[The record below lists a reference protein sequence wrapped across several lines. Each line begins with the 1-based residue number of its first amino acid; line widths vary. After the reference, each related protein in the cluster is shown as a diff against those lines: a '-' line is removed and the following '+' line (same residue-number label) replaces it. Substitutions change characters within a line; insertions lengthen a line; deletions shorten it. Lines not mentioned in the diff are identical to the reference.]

1 MSRRGWVLFALMSVI
16 WGMPYLFIKVADGGV
31 SVPVLVFT
39 RLAVAAA
46 LLLPLAIRGR
56 QIAGLWRHW
65 RWLVVFATVEMIIP
79 WALLSDAERHLSS
92 SMTGL
97 LVASVP
103 IIGVVLARLTGG
115 PERLTVVRWAGLLI
129 GLAGVA
135 VLAGR
140 DAVGG
145 DARSVAEVLLVAV
158 CYATGP
164 LIVNRK
170 LSELPGLG
178 VNAFC
183 LSFAAIVYAP
193 AAALTWPATV
203 PSAQVLASLAA
214 LGVICTALAFILFFK
229 LIAEVGP
236 ARAVVITY
244 VNPAVAVALGVA
256 VLGEPLTAG
265 IVAAFVLILAGWC
278 WRPGPPALGASG
290 RAGAGGRVGRRG
302 GSPLVVVTGS
312 ASVHRCIGAPCV
324 LCRRVRG
331 WFVGGSWCARG
342 MPRRRAPGSPQ
353 VVCRTARA
361 GLRVT
366 RGSGVGCWVCWCRRV
381 ICGRACWKS
390 TRRGGPGR
398 TARWS
403 PIRNYAGNWPALG
416 PARSGSWT
424 PNEPGRCCAA
434 IPTPGSL
441 LSNAATKAIERRGS
455 RGGGGR

>member
-1 MSRRGWVLFALMSVI
+1 MSVI

-31 SVPVLVFT
+31 SVPVLVFS

-46 LLLPLAIRGR
+46 LLLPLAIRRR

-65 RWLVVFATVEMIIP
+65 RWLVLFATVEMIIP

-92 SMTGL
+92 STTGL

-115 PERLTVVRWAGLLI
+115 TERLTAARWAGLLI
-129 GLAGVA
+129 GLAGV
-135 VLAGR
+135 V
-140 DAVGG
+140 V
-145 DARSVAEVLLVAV
+145 LVAV

-256 VLGEPLTAG
+256 VLGEPLTLE
-265 IVAAFVLILAGWC
+265 IVAAFVLILAG
-278 WRPGPPALGASG
+278 
-290 RAGAGGRVGRRG
+290 
-302 GSPLVVVTGS
+302 
-312 ASVHRCIGAPCV
+312 SV
-324 LCRRVRG
+324 
-331 WFVGGSWCARG
+331 
-342 MPRRRAPGSPQ
+342 
-353 VVCRTARA
+353 
-361 GLRVT
+361 
-366 RGSGVGCWVCWCRRV
+366 
-381 ICGRACWKS
+381 
-390 TRRGGPGR
+390 
-398 TARWS
+398 
-403 PIRNYAGNWPALG
+403 
-416 PARSGSWT
+416 
-424 PNEPGRCCAA
+424 
-434 IPTPGSL
+434 
-441 LSNAATKAIERRGS
+441 
-455 RGGGGR
+455 

>member
-1 MSRRGWVLFALMSVI
+1 MSVI

-31 SVPVLVFT
+31 SVPVLVFA

-46 LLLPLAIRGR
+46 LLLPLAIRRG
-56 QIAGLWRHW
+56 QLAALWRHW
-65 RWLVVFATVEMIIP
+65 PWLVVFATVEMIIP
-79 WALLSDAERHLSS
+79 WALLSEAERHLSS

-115 PERLTVVRWAGLLI
+115 TDRLTLARWAGLLI

-140 DAVGG
+140 DALGG
-145 DARSVAEVLLVAV
+145 DAWAVAEVVLVAV

-170 LSELPGLG
+170 LGELPGLG

-214 LGVICTALAFILFFK
+214 LGVICTALAFVLFFK

-236 ARAVVITY
+236 ERAIVITY

-265 IVAAFVLILAGWC
+265 IVAAFALILAGSVLATRPG
-278 WRPGPPALGASG
+278 RPGPPL
-290 RAGAGGRVGRRG
+290 
-302 GSPLVVVTGS
+302 
-312 ASVHRCIGAPCV
+312 
-324 LCRRVRG
+324 
-331 WFVGGSWCARG
+331 
-342 MPRRRAPGSPQ
+342 RRRPRLPAAEEPSRAPAGETASALDSP
-353 VVCRTARA
+353 
-361 GLRVT
+361 G
-366 RGSGVGCWVCWCRRV
+366 
-381 ICGRACWKS
+381 
-390 TRRGGPGR
+390 
-398 TARWS
+398 
-403 PIRNYAGNWPALG
+403 
-416 PARSGSWT
+416 
-424 PNEPGRCCAA
+424 
-434 IPTPGSL
+434 
-441 LSNAATKAIERRGS
+441 
-455 RGGGGR
+455 